1 VICITDDCNDCFIFL
16 NFYICNMI
24 KIAKKYGITREE
36 VDAFSVESQQK
47 AVAAMEAGRFDEE
60 IVPVTVKVKKEMV
73 EITKDQG
80 PRPGTTME
88 GLSEKL
94 GKKNYTKGVKV
105 EVGTEEC
112 ACDITIVVKYGYR
125 IQEVAQKVQ
134 QEIKNAIET
143 MTGLR
148 VVEVNVNVNSIYF
161 EPEKKEEPAPAP
173 APAPAPEPEPEP
185 EPEPAPAPRVK

>member
-1 VICITDDCNDCFIFL
+1 MN
-16 NFYICNMI
+16 
-24 KIAKKYGITREE
+24 E
-36 VDAFSVESQQK
+36 VDTNMEINQGGKIVFADDVVATIAFLAAGEVEG
-47 AVAAMEAGRFDEE
+47 VHAMIGSTS
-60 IVPVTVKVKKEMV
+60 ISEM
-73 EITKDQG
+73 
-80 PRPGTTME
+80 
-88 GLSEKL
+88 L

-143 MTGLR
+143 MTGLK
-148 VVEVNVNVNSIYF
+148 VVEVNVNVNGIYF

-173 APAPAPEPEPEP
+173 EPEPVAEEP
-185 EPEPAPAPRVK
+185 EAPAPRVK

>member
-1 VICITDDCNDCFIFL
+1 MN
-16 NFYICNMI
+16 
-24 KIAKKYGITREE
+24 E
-36 VDAFSVESQQK
+36 VDTNIENIQGGKIVFAEDVVATIAYLAASEVEG
-47 AVAAMEAGRFDEE
+47 VHAM
-60 IVPVTVKVKKEMV
+60 I
-73 EITKDQG
+73 
-80 PRPGTTME
+80 GTTME

-134 QEIKNAIET
+134 MEIKNAIET

-148 VVEVNVNVNSIYF
+148 VVNGIYF
-161 EPEKKEEPAPAP
+161 EPEKK
-173 APAPAPEPEPEP
+173 PEPVAA
-185 EPEPAPAPRVK
+185 EPEPAPAPEEPAEPAPRVK

>member
-1 VICITDDCNDCFIFL
+1 MNEIDTNVENIQGG
-16 NFYICNMI
+16 
-24 KIAKKYGITREE
+24 KIVFAEDVVATIAYLAACE
-36 VDAFSVESQQK
+36 VDGVH
-47 AVAAMEAGRFDEE
+47 AM
-60 IVPVTVKVKKEMV
+60 I
-73 EITKDQG
+73 
-80 PRPGTTME
+80 GTTME

-105 EVGTEEC
+105 EVGSEEC

-125 IQEVAQKVQ
+125 IQAVAQKVQ
-134 QEIKNAIET
+134 EEIKNAIET

>member
-1 VICITDDCNDCFIFL
+1 MN
-16 NFYICNMI
+16 
-24 KIAKKYGITREE
+24 E
-36 VDAFSVESQQK
+36 VDANIESTQGGKIVFAEDVVATIAFLAAGEVEGVH
-47 AVAAMEAGRFDEE
+47 AMIGTAMEG
-60 IVPVTVKVKKEMV
+60 I
-73 EITKDQG
+73 
-80 PRPGTTME
+80 
-88 GLSEKL
+88 SEKL

-125 IQEVAQKVQ
+125 IQAVAQQVQ

-173 APAPAPEPEPEP
+173 APAPAPEPEPED
-185 EPEPAPAPRVK
+185 PAPAPRVR

>member
-1 VICITDDCNDCFIFL
+1 MN
-16 NFYICNMI
+16 
-24 KIAKKYGITREE
+24 E
-36 VDAFSVESQQK
+36 VDTNIENIQGGKIVFAEDVVATIAYLAASEVEG
-47 AVAAMEAGRFDEE
+47 VHAM
-60 IVPVTVKVKKEMV
+60 I
-73 EITKDQG
+73 
-80 PRPGTTME
+80 GTTME

-134 QEIKNAIET
+134 MEIKNAIET

-148 VVEVNVNVNSIYF
+148 VVEVNVNVNGIYF
-161 EPEKKEEPAPAP
+161 EPEKK
-173 APAPAPEPEPEP
+173 PEPVAA
-185 EPEPAPAPRVK
+185 EPEPAPAPEEPAEPAPRVK